1 MSVSLRQ
8 KPTLKPRDMEQQT
21 INQLL
26 ESIRTMSSMLADLQQ
41 QVQQLKEERED
52 KKDLPPLNPLLE
64 KTEEREESFFV
75 LTAQPEI
82 VKQDK
87 RFKKP
92 TQEQVQAYLDELG
105 ETRFSGAEFCD
116 YYEMVGWQVGTKSK
130 MMKDWKSAVR
140 LWRRNSRTP
149 KTNNYGQQTPKQQH
163 PAESADERR
172 DRERQQRLR
181 SLEAAVA
188 RKLG

>member
-1 MSVSLRQ
+1 
-8 KPTLKPRDMEQQT
+8 MEQQQ
-21 INQLL
+21 IQQFMEALG
-26 ESIRTMSSMLADLQQ
+26 TMRSMLADLAQD
-41 QVQQLKEERED
+41 VQKLKEGRED
-52 KKDLPPLNPLLE
+52 KKGLPPLNPLLE
-64 KTEEREESFFV
+64 KTEESEESFFV
-75 LTAQPEI
+75 LKAQPEI

-87 RFKKP
+87 RFRKP

-149 KTNNYGQQTPKQQH
+149 KTSNYGQQRPQQQPR
-163 PAESADERR
+163 PAESAAERAE
-172 DRERQQRLR
+172 RERQQRLR